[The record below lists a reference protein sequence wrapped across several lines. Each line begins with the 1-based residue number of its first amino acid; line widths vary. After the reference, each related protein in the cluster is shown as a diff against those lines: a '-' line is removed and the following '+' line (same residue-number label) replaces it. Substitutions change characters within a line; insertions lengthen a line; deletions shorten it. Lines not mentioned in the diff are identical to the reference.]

1 MIQLSG
7 IKKSFHDLEI
17 LKSVDLTIEKGEV
30 VVILGPS
37 GSGKPRCCEA
47 STALTGQMTER

>member
-17 LKSVDLTIEKGEV
+17 LKSVDLTIEKA
-30 VVILGPS
+30 
-37 GSGKPRCCEA
+37 RWW
-47 STALTGQMTER
+47 